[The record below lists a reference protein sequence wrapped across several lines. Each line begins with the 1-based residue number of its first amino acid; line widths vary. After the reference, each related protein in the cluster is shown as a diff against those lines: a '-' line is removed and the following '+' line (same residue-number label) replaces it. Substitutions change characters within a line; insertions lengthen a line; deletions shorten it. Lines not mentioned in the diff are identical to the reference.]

1 MTMQEEENNNMMT
14 VKEIEKLNF
23 LSWYCM
29 YATSDDIEKA
39 KAINKPAID
48 RLINEYSY
56 EIERMSISRILHEE
70 LF

>member
-1 MTMQEEENNNMMT
+1 MQEEEIYNIMT
-14 VKEIEKLNF
+14 DKDIEKQNF

-29 YATSDDIEKA
+29 YATADDIEKA

-56 EIERMSISRILHEE
+56 EIERMSISRILQNATD
-70 LF
+70 

>member
-1 MTMQEEENNNMMT
+1 MQEKIDTIMT
-14 VKEIEKLNF
+14 DKDIEKHNF

-39 KAINKPAID
+39 EAINKPAID
-48 RLINEYSY
+48 RLINEYSS
-56 EIERMSISRILHEE
+56 EIESMNIPRNLHEE

>member
-1 MTMQEEENNNMMT
+1 MMT
-14 VKEIEKLNF
+14 DKDIEKQNF

-29 YATSDDIEKA
+29 YATSEDIAQA
-39 KAINKPAID
+39 KAINGPAID

-56 EIERMSISRILHEE
+56 EIERMNITRNLHEE

>member
-1 MTMQEEENNNMMT
+1 MHTDEENNMMT
-14 VKEIEKLNF
+14 DKDIERQNF

-29 YATSDDIEKA
+29 YATVDDIEKA
-39 KAINKPAID
+39 KTINKPAID

-56 EIERMSISRILHEE
+56 EIERMSISRNLHEE

>member
-1 MTMQEEENNNMMT
+1 MQNKENGNVMTD
-14 VKEIEKLNF
+14 KEIEKQNF

-29 YATSDDIEKA
+29 YATSDDIEMA
-39 KAINKPAID
+39 KTINKPAMD

-56 EIERMSISRILHEE
+56 EIERMSISRNLREE

>member
-1 MTMQEEENNNMMT
+1 MQVEEKDNMMT
-14 VKEIEKLNF
+14 DKEIEKQNF

-29 YATSDDIEKA
+29 YATIDDIEKA
-39 KAINKPAID
+39 KSINKPAID

-56 EIERMSISRILHEE
+56 EIERMSVSRSLHEE

>member
-1 MTMQEEENNNMMT
+1 MLEEEIYNIMT
-14 VKEIEKLNF
+14 DKDIEKQNF

-29 YATSDDIEKA
+29 YATADDIEKA
-39 KAINKPAID
+39 KTINKPAID

-56 EIERMSISRILHEE
+56 EIERMSISRNLHEE

>member
-1 MTMQEEENNNMMT
+1 MLEEEIYNIMT
-14 VKEIEKLNF
+14 DKDIEKQNF

-29 YATSDDIEKA
+29 YATADDIEKA

-56 EIERMSISRILHEE
+56 EIERMGISRILHEE

>member
-1 MTMQEEENNNMMT
+1 MHADEKNNMMT
-14 VKEIEKLNF
+14 DKDMEKQNF

-29 YATSDDIEKA
+29 YATVDDIEKA

-48 RLINEYSY
+48 RLINEYSS
-56 EIERMSISRILHEE
+56 EIERMNIPRNLHEE